1 MRILAIRGSNLASLA
16 GDFAVD
22 FEAEP
27 LASSGIFAITGPTGA
42 GKSTLLD
49 ALCLALFAEI
59 PRLRSAPAGSQVGSD
74 GGDGDGTSARDP
86 RLILRHGAGE
96 GHAEVDFRM
105 PNGASYRAR
114 WEVRRARGKADG
126 RLQNSSHA
134 FERLDA
140 QERMGGT
147 RTETKQAIVEVI
159 GLSAEQFTRAVLL
172 AQGEFE
178 AFIRADANERALL
191 LERLTGS
198 EIYARIGRQAFDK
211 AKALQDDLD
220 VLRAR
225 ISAMH
230 GLNDLARTDAEAT
243 MARTIENLREAQ
255 ARKDALEGQKRRQ
268 ERGLELEQAVDAA
281 REREVTAEVEAKT
294 AAPRRAA
301 LERNRML
308 FSLVSLLEDRLR
320 AEKALKGADEE
331 ASKANAALESASK
344 SLAKRS
350 QERDA
355 AQIGLAELD
364 KMAKDLAPQ
373 IEAAHTLDRQIAEAG
388 DELTED
394 EALCADAE
402 THVKDAEEKAALARE
417 AHEAANREYLEAEA
431 WCADNLAWRS
441 LSEREAELCGLLA
454 RHGSATKK
462 LSDQEALG
470 DDLIKSQVAR
480 RERSLEAAGK
490 HEEWSKA
497 LSEAD
502 ERLADARNALPPDG
516 EIDRLAGLVV
526 HLSEA
531 ETLCLRTE
539 AARKALDTSVK
550 AKGKTQERL
559 QQLEDEL
566 GTLEK
571 AITGLEAEIPETE
584 ARHAS
589 AAQERSRWLA
599 ASDQAAQAMRAGLVE
614 GEPCPVCGAREHAL
628 SALDALLDESLVRSE
643 EEVSSLNGTLI
654 AMRGDL
660 AASQV
665 QRERILQE
673 KEHATTAIAEQQA
686 QGVQSQSDCDHLE
699 AQLRET
705 LSALKLPDD
714 TDVAELG
721 EMRAKAAHDARD
733 ARALVEAVEGAR
745 RASDAARDA
754 LEKARDAKEGARLE
768 LETASEAFR
777 NWQNENSKL
786 RFDCERLEG
795 ALDSAFTTIGG
806 WRTEADPAAW
816 LRRGALQWREREA
829 ARDRAASAL
838 PALHESLQQAL
849 RDRDVA
855 ISRSNDVTTRRDE
868 RAARIAVLTQ
878 KRAALLDGESVIEVE
893 TRQAKARG
901 EAFSCLETARQVYE
915 EALQAL
921 ASATSASKHTG
932 DILDAAEQVIAATAE
947 TFSKALQQHSAE
959 EHEIERLASGG
970 QAALD
975 AEAEALGQIDA
986 ALREAQAILEQRDVD
1001 LARHHMDTTGAD
1013 VLPPEALVTALVE
1026 ASEQL
1031 AEASERYDEA
1041 RLAIRR
1047 DDEVRSETAA
1057 LREQLVR
1064 EEQAAEIWLKLRE
1077 MIGDA
1082 QGSRFRRFA
1091 QGLTLDRLLEAANLR
1106 LGDLKPR
1113 YELRRG
1119 QGGEM
1124 MIEVVDNDMGG
1135 QVRGLHNL
1143 SGGERFLVSLALALG
1158 LAEMSTG
1165 RGVRIESLFIDEG
1178 FGALDPASL
1187 GQALA
1192 LLEHLH
1198 ASGRRVGVISHVE
1211 DLKERIP
1218 VKIEVTPT
1226 GRGTSVIEVV
1236 EG

>member
-59 PRLRSAPAGSQVGSD
+59 PRLRSAPTGSQVGSD

-105 PNGASYRAR
+105 PDGASYRAR
-114 WEVRRARGKADG
+114 WEVRRARGRADG

-134 FERLDA
+134 FERLDT

-159 GLSAEQFTRAVLL
+159 GLSSDQFTRAVLL

-191 LERLTGS
+191 LEKLTGS
-198 EIYARIGRQAFDK
+198 EIYARIGKQAFDK

-220 VLRAR
+220 ILRAR

-230 GLNDLARTDAEAT
+230 GLDDMARADAEA
-243 MARTIENLREAQ
+243 ALERTSENLREAQ
-255 ARKDALEGQKRRQ
+255 AQKDALEGQQRRQ
-268 ERGLELEQAVDAA
+268 ERGLELEQAVEIA
-281 REREVTAEVEAKT
+281 RNRHVTAEEEAKA

-301 LERNRML
+301 LERNRTL
-308 FSLVSLLEDRLR
+308 FTLVALLEDRLH
-320 AEKALKGADEE
+320 AEKALKAADEE
-331 ASKANAALESASK
+331 AAKADAALELASAS
-344 SLAKRS
+344 LAERA

-355 AQIGLAELD
+355 AQTELAELD
-364 KMAKDLAPQ
+364 KMAMDLAPQ
-373 IEAAHTLDRQIAEAG
+373 IEAARTLDRKLAEAS
-388 DELTED
+388 DELSE
-394 EALCADAE
+394 EEGRCADAE
-402 THVKDAEEKAALARE
+402 THLKDVEAKAALARE
-417 AHEAANREYLEAEA
+417 AHEAAKREHLAAEA

-454 RHGSATKK
+454 RHGSATRD
-462 LSDQEALG
+462 LADQEALG

-480 RERSLEAAGK
+480 RERSLEAAEK
-490 HEEWSKA
+490 LEESSKA
-497 LSEAD
+497 LSEAE
-502 ERLADARNALPPDG
+502 ERLADARAALLPDG
-516 EIDRLAGLVV
+516 EIDRLAGLAE
-526 HLSEA
+526 HLSKA

-539 AARKALDTSVK
+539 AARKALDTSVR

-654 AMRGDL
+654 AKRGDL
-660 AASQV
+660 AASQI
-665 QRERILQE
+665 QRERVLQD
-673 KEHATTAIAEQQA
+673 KEHATATIAEQQA
-686 QGVQSQSDCDHLE
+686 QGAQAQSDCDDLE
-699 AQLRET
+699 VQLRET

-714 TDVAELG
+714 TDMAELG
-721 EMRAKAAHDARD
+721 AMRAKAANDARD
-733 ARALVEAVEGAR
+733 ARALVDAVEEAR
-745 RASDAARDA
+745 RASDVARDA
-754 LEKARDAKEGARLE
+754 LERARDAKEGARLE
-768 LETASEAFR
+768 LEAASGAFR
-777 NWQNENSKL
+777 NWDNEISKL
-786 RFDCERLEG
+786 RVDCEGLEG
-795 ALDSAFTTIGG
+795 ALDSAFATSSG
-806 WRTEADPAAW
+806 WRAETDPAAW
-816 LRRGALQWREREA
+816 LRQCALQWRERDA
-829 ARDRAASAL
+829 ARHRAASAL
-838 PALHESLQQAL
+838 PALEDGLQQAL
-849 RDRDVA
+849 RDREVA
-855 ISRSNDVTTRRDE
+855 ISRSSDVTTRRDE
-868 RAARIAVLTQ
+868 RAARIAMLTQ
-878 KRAALLDGESVIEVE
+878 ERAALLGGDSVAEVE
-893 TRQAKARG
+893 TRQAKAQA
-901 EAFSCLETARQVYE
+901 EAFSCLETARQCYE
-915 EALQAL
+915 EAAQVL
-921 ASATSASKHTG
+921 ASAKSDSKHTG
-932 DILDAAEQVIAATAE
+932 DARDAAGQALAATAD
-947 TFSKALQQHSAE
+947 TFSRALQQHSAE
-959 EHEIERLASGG
+959 EYEIGRLASGG

-975 AEAEALGQIDA
+975 AEAGALGQIDA
-986 ALREAQAILEQRDVD
+986 ALREALAILEQREAD
-1001 LARHHMDTTGAD
+1001 LAGHRRDSSDAD
-1013 VLPPEALVTALVE
+1013 VLAPEALATALAE
-1026 ASEQL
+1026 AAGQL
-1031 AEASERYDEA
+1031 AEASERNDEA

-1057 LREQLVR
+1057 LRKQLAQD
-1064 EEQAAEIWLKLRE
+1064 EQAAEIWLKLRE

-1106 LGDLKPR
+1106 LADLKPR
-1113 YELRRG
+1113 YELQRG

-1124 MIEVVDNDMGG
+1124 MIEVIDNDMGG